1 MSNKFPFNF
10 REECGIFAFGGGM
23 PRLAYGDRY
32 TLSVV
37 KGDKNHVT
45 YDFTSKVVDF
55 CLINEIGTGQA
66 EALVVLAEEE
76 LIVVDLISPG
86 WPTFSLPY
94 LASLHCSAVT
104 AQSVVTVTSEL
115 YDKIKANPQ
124 GMTPSSKVSARP
136 WPINGGISV
145 NEQVELPSH
154 RILLL
159 TGHEVE
165 NVINAYLLKTKI
177 TLCSGWIR

>member
-1 MSNKFPFNF
+1 
-10 REECGIFAFGGGM
+10 M

-37 KGDKNHVT
+37 KGEKTHIT
-45 YDFTSKVVDF
+45 YDFTSKVIDF
-55 CLINEIGTGQA
+55 CLINELSTGQT

-115 YDKIKANPQ
+115 YEKIKANPQ
-124 GMTPSSKVSARP
+124 GMTPSSKISVRP
-136 WPINGGISV
+136 WPINGGISI
-145 NEQVELPSH
+145 NEQVDLPSH

-159 TGHEVE
+159 TGHEV
-165 NVINAYLLKTKI
+165 
-177 TLCSGWIR
+177 CSKRI